1 MTLDLY
7 FYDEVRLIIVR
18 LRPWAYNI
26 FHMPND
32 HIKKGGHESLF
43 FNSVYICQT
52 TYYNRVLKIKKFLPY
67 FLIFFKRLQNTRHSH

>member
-1 MTLDLY
+1 MTWDLY
-7 FYDEVRLIIVR
+7 FYDEVRLIIVRLIIVR

-52 TYYNRVLKIKKFLPY
+52 TDYNRVLKIKKFLPY
-67 FLIFFKRLQNTRHSH
+67 FLIF